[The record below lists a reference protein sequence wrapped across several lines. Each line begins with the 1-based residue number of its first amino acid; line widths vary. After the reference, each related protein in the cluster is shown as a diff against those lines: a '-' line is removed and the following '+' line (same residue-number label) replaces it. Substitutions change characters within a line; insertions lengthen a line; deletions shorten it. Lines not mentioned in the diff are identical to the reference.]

1 MWCPMNALL
10 RLLQLTDSSFPTG
23 GYAFSHGIEGLHAMG
38 LLRDEA
44 GVREVAQTHIAET
57 LARLELPAVSHA
69 HIAAGEADFSAL
81 VALDHL
87 LTLLKPVPA
96 IRAASARMGRRLLEA
111 ALPLY
116 PSPTGDRLLAA
127 VREGPASGH
136 HAVAFGVVAQ
146 GAGIGRDE
154 ALAGFAA
161 AALNGYVAAAVRLGV
176 IGQAA
181 AQRVI
186 TGLEADLAAAI
197 AAAPGVALAEMGGY
211 APLLDIAGMRQP
223 DLPARL
229 FAS

>member
-1 MWCPMNALL
+1 MTLL

-44 GVREVAQTHIAET
+44 GVRDVARTHIAES

-69 HIAAGEADFSAL
+69 HAAAGKANLPAVVE
-81 VALDHL
+81 LDHL
-87 LTLLKPVPA
+87 LTVLKPVPA
-96 IRAASARMGRRLLEA
+96 IRAGSTRMGRRFLEA

-116 PSPTGDRLLAA
+116 PSPTGEQLLAA
-127 VREGPASGH
+127 VREGQASGQ
-136 HAVAFGVVAQ
+136 HAVAFGVVAH
-146 GAGIGRDE
+146 GASIGRDD

-161 AALNGYVAAAVRLGV
+161 TALNGYVAAAVRLGV

-186 TGLEADLAAAI
+186 TGLEADLDLAI
-197 AAAPGVALAEMGGY
+197 AAAPGVELADMGGY

>member
-1 MWCPMNALL
+1 MNTLL

-44 GVREVAQTHIAET
+44 GVRDVALTHIAET

-69 HIAAGEADFSAL
+69 HTAARGSDLPAL
-81 VALDHL
+81 VELDHL
-87 LTLLKPVPA
+87 LTALKPVPA
-96 IRAASARMGRRLLEA
+96 IRAASTRMGRRLLEA
-111 ALPLY
+111 ALPLF
-116 PSPTGDRLLAA
+116 PSSVGEQLLAA
-127 VREGPASGH
+127 VREGQASGH

-146 GAGIGRDE
+146 GAEIGRDD

-186 TGLEADLAAAI
+186 AGLEPNLVAAI
-197 AAAPGVALAEMGGY
+197 AAAPGVETVDMGGY